1 MNAMCA
7 AESGCCMRNCCGP
20 ARGFVMHVTD
30 NYEQVTIHC
39 ASVKKD
45 PRFVFAYYFLDQITA
60 SFDILRTKNRYNVPI
75 GAH

>member
-1 MNAMCA
+1 
-7 AESGCCMRNCCGP
+7 
-20 ARGFVMHVTD
+20 MHVTD